1 MGGGVESLLCA
12 ESQRSRS
19 SWLSCAAAEA
29 RTLKA
34 ALAWIEGWG
43 CCLPACQCPRA
54 AAGCVL
60 LQQAPCGCIRSFS
73 RRHWQSPEHWILS
86 PLPRE
91 VLLQEPA
98 QRLWEGPC
106 DGGELGE
113 AAPCGSGLLHG
124 LPAAGRGGGAPGPR
138 APPVR
143 LQEMPRSVLQVP
155 QRPQDVYSE
164 GECVSHGPRQV
175 ERKVRCISVL
185 LVVTGSYELLRSV
198 WSL

>member
-1 MGGGVESLLCA
+1 MSGRTVWPCSHLGHVPFKWCRVVPFCLFAGWLFGINPNPVCVSLGGVSHPTV
-12 ESQRSRS
+12 SQCEQS
-19 SWLSCAAAEA
+19 EA
-29 RTLKA
+29 
-34 ALAWIEGWG
+34 
-43 CCLPACQCPRA
+43 
-54 AAGCVL
+54 
-60 LQQAPCGCIRSFS
+60 
-73 RRHWQSPEHWILS
+73 
-86 PLPRE
+86 
-91 VLLQEPA
+91 QEA
-98 QRLWEGPC
+98 
-106 DGGELGE
+106 
-113 AAPCGSGLLHG
+113 GLLHG